1 MQRVASLPAPG
12 HALIFSQDPMLRSAT
27 IEAQDLLETVLGSVV
42 AGVGITVAFALSVL
56 GFARAP
62 ELREQGRPVVGAAF
76 TVLGVACLLAALGAV
91 GVGLAIVAGDSPLA

>member
-1 MQRVASLPAPG
+1 
-12 HALIFSQDPMLRSAT
+12 MLRPAT
-27 IEAQDLLETVLGSVV
+27 IDTQDLLVTVLGSLV

-76 TVLGVACLLAALGAV
+76 TALGVACLAVALGAV
-91 GVGLAIVAGDSPLA
+91 FVGLAILAKDSPLA